1 MNNHTRIFITG
12 NAGSGK
18 TTLAKFMSNLLNV
31 PYYSLDS
38 IVWQPYWQVTSSDE
52 RKQLI
57 SDLLAKE
64 EWIIEGVSSDV
75 LINAK
80 TIIFLDTSR
89 FLCYIRL
96 IKRNYKFLF
105 KSRPELPNNCPEIKI
120 VGKLIKIVW
129 RFKSMVRPTIIK
141 HMERNDIKIYH
152 IKTKNNF
159 LNLYKNINNYVRK

>member
-1 MNNHTRIFITG
+1 MNNHIRIFITG

-64 EWIIEGVSSDV
+64 EWIIEGFSSDV

-80 TIIFLDTSR
+80 TIIFIFYS
-89 FLCYIRL
+89 YIMFFIL
-96 IKRNYKFLF
+96 IEC
-105 KSRPELPNNCPEIKI
+105 SH
-120 VGKLIKIVW
+120 
-129 RFKSMVRPTIIK
+129 VR
-141 HMERNDIKIYH
+141 
-152 IKTKNNF
+152 
-159 LNLYKNINNYVRK
+159 